1 MKVWN
6 VEPATIEAAARSVG
20 VAVSPIVRRGR
31 ALQFTLRLA
40 DPHPANPAPGGR
52 RRPSG
57 RPYQRRSPRGRRI
70 PAVCWH
76 GHRDFFRTLFWMA
89 PAAKVSTAQTRRLP
103 RGERFYTRDTF
114 SERYPRTDANIGS
127 LFEPAHYSDCC
138 DCGSEAVARWALT
151 AA

>member
-6 VEPATIEAAARSVG
+6 VPPATVEAAARSIG
-20 VAVSPIVRRGR
+20 VEVSPIRQRGR
-31 ALQFTLRLA
+31 ALQFTLRLGA
-40 DPHPANPAPGGR
+40 SR
-52 RRPSG
+52 E
-57 RPYQRRSPRGRRI
+57 YQRRSPRGRRI
-70 PAVCWH
+70 AAVCWH

-103 RGERFYTRDTF
+103 RGERFYTRETF
-114 SERYPRTDANIGS
+114 SERYPYTDTNIGS
-127 LFEPAHYSDCC
+127 LWEPARYSDCC

>member
-6 VEPATIEAAARSVG
+6 VTPQYLEAVARTTG
-20 VAVSPIVRRGR
+20 VELSPIVKRGR
-31 ALQFTLRLA
+31 ALQFTLR
-40 DPHPANPAPGGR
+40 PKGEHYRRRSPGGR
-52 RRPSG
+52 R
-57 RPYQRRSPRGRRI
+57 I
-70 PAVCWH
+70 AAVCWH

-89 PAAKVSTAQTRRLP
+89 PEAKVSTAQTRRLP

-127 LFEPAHYSDCC
+127 LFEPARYSDCC
-138 DCGSEAVARWALT
+138 DCGSEAVVRWALT

>member
-31 ALQFTLRLA
+31 ALQFTLR
-40 DPHPANPAPGGR
+40 PKGEHYRRRSPGGR
-52 RRPSG
+52 R
-57 RPYQRRSPRGRRI
+57 I
-70 PAVCWH
+70 AAVCWH

-89 PAAKVSTAQTRRLP
+89 PEAKVSTAQTRRLP

-127 LFEPAHYSDCC
+127 LFEPARYSDCC
-138 DCGSEAVARWALT
+138 DCGSEAVVRWALT